1 MRAILVHVLAVL
13 LIAIFAIGSPPPA
26 KADCAKCEDCS
37 TQGPAKNDV
46 PCPEKGLAC
55 QIAQTCV
62 SQVQK
67 KAPVQVSIDA
77 LADAGEA
84 GFGFGVSIAI
94 KSTYLTP
101 ETAPPRA

>member
-13 LIAIFAIGSPPPA
+13 LIAIFAIGSPPAA
-26 KADCAKCEDCS
+26 KADCVKCHDCS
-37 TQGPAKNDV
+37 TGAPAKNDA
-46 PCPEKGLAC
+46 PCPENGLVC
-55 QIAQTCV
+55 QVAQTCA

-67 KAPVQVSIDA
+67 KAPVQLNIDA
-77 LADAGEA
+77 LADVGETS
-84 GFGFGVSIAI
+84 FGFGVSIAI